1 MMWWLVVTIQT
12 VLVGIAV
19 SFSAINFIIEN
30 DVTYLSFLIMSLLV
44 IGSILIGYITYK
56 KQNNFDYTWFIA
68 ESAMTVGMIGTVI
81 GFMMMLGSSFADIDP
96 GDVNSMR
103 KVISDMAAGM
113 STALL
118 TTLAGLIVSLALKVQ
133 IIVSESF

>member
-1 MMWWLVVTIQT
+1 
-12 VLVGIAV
+12 
-19 SFSAINFIIEN
+19 
-30 DVTYLSFLIMSLLV
+30 MSLLV

-81 GFMMMLGSSFADIDP
+81 GFMLMLGSSFADIDP
-96 GDVNSMR
+96 SDVNSMK